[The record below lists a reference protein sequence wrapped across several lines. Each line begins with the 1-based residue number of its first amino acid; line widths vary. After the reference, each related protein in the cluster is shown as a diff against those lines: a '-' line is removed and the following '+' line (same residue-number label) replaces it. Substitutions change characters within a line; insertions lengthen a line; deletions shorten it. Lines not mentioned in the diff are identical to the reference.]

1 MILQNGRQK
10 NKSKRV
16 LPNEKLQERS
26 QEYYRNLT
34 ED

>member
-1 MILQNGRQK
+1 MEGKKTKAKEYYQTN
-10 NKSKRV
+10 
-16 LPNEKLQERS
+16 NEKLQERS